1 MCSIARVSVQLT
13 LNPLHKFSPSSQT
26 QSLAS
31 RCLEMKILICFG
43 LEDHGVIIYYPF
55 YPFSFVIRTLFFFPM
70 VNGVFSVLCV
80 LILA

>member
-1 MCSIARVSVQLT
+1 
-13 LNPLHKFSPSSQT
+13 
-26 QSLAS
+26 
-31 RCLEMKILICFG
+31 MKSLICFG